1 MTFPGSVLVVD
12 DDGAIRSLLRTVVR
26 REGLEVDAASSG
38 NQAIALLREKDYQAV
53 VLDLMMRDGSGEDVL
68 RMLGEKGGTGNP
80 VVVVSAC
87 SVTELEQ
94 LAHPNVHR
102 KLRKPFDI
110 GDLVSAVR
118 ECLTAAE
125 G

>member
-26 REGLEVDAASSG
+26 REGLEVDAAGSG

-68 RMLGEKGGTGNP
+68 RMLGEKPGTRNC

-87 SVTELEQ
+87 ALAELEK
-94 LAHPNVHR
+94 LEHPNVHR
-102 KLRKPFDI
+102 KLQKPFDI

-118 ECLTAAE
+118 ECLTAA
-125 G
+125 GG